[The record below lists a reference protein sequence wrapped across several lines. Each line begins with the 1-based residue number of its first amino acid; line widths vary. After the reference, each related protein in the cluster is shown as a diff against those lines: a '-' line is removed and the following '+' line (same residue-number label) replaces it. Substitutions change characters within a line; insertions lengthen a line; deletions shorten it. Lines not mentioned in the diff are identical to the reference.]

1 MSRLSVCMSW
11 QMRVSSKRSA
21 SGVSANNSFINS
33 LEASL
38 SGYTMARAAIPNS
51 SERVKIHP
59 RFRLRSA
66 SMTWKSA
73 FVCCRQQGRSAFYD
87 SYIDRHLHHSLCKPE
102 NTQPVSA
109 DEVREEVSVSLV
121 GK

>member
-1 MSRLSVCMSW
+1 MSRLLVCMSW

-33 LEASL
+33 LEASS

-51 SERVKIHP
+51 SERVKIYP
-59 RFRLRSA
+59 RLRWRSA

-73 FVCCRQQGRSAFYD
+73 FVCCRQQGRSCILRFIY
-87 SYIDRHLHHSLCKPE
+87 
-102 NTQPVSA
+102 
-109 DEVREEVSVSLV
+109 
-121 GK
+121 